1 MTRVVTFLGKA
12 KYLKEVI
19 ETNKVTDVF
28 VDKSFI
34 EGELYYAPNG
44 VQYHFLNTEIK
55 YDPPNEMY
63 NRRMRIAIM
72 ITEIVKTIDDNIIFV
87 DSDVLVKDIMKLDG
101 LDRPTVIP
109 IPAKAKPF
117 EYIITFTMS
126 TNFYLPS
133 SYRPLLKN
141 VLDDYLEKNLYI
153 FEPVDL
159 YIHRKLGSVTFW
171 LPGVCHYIDDKKYC
185 I

>member
-1 MTRVVTFLGKA
+1 LTRVVTFLGKA

-19 ETNKVTDVF
+19 ETNKLTDVF
-28 VDKSFI
+28 VDRSYI

-44 VQYHFLNTEIK
+44 VQYHFINTGVK

-63 NRRMRIAIM
+63 NRRVRIATM
-72 ITEIVKTIDDNIIFV
+72 IREIVKTIDDNIIFV
-87 DSDVLVKDIMKLDG
+87 DSDVLANNVRKLDG
-101 LDRPTVIP
+101 LNRPAVFP
-109 IPAKAKPF
+109 IPAKNKPF
-117 EYIITFTMS
+117 QNIFIFYWS
-126 TNFYLPS
+126 TNFYLPQNC
-133 SYRPLLKN
+133 RPLLKSA
-141 VLDDYLEKNLYI
+141 LDEYLEKNLYR

-159 YIHRKLGSVTFW
+159 YIHRKIWSVTFW

>member
-19 ETNKVTDVF
+19 EVNKLTDVF
-28 VDKSFI
+28 VDRSYI
-34 EGELYYAPNG
+34 EGELYYAPSG
-44 VQYHFLNTEIK
+44 VRYYFLNTGVK

-72 ITEIVKTIDDNIIFV
+72 IREIVKTIDDNIIFIE
-87 DSDVLVKDIMKLDG
+87 SDVLAKDVRKLDG
-101 LDRPTVIP
+101 LDRPAVIP

-117 EYIITFTMS
+117 EYIIVFDKS

-133 SYRPLLKN
+133 NYRPLLKSA
-141 VLDDYLEKNLYI
+141 LDEYLEKKLYV
-153 FEPVDL
+153 FEPVDI
-159 YIHRKLGSVTFW
+159 YIHRKIGSVTFR

>member
-1 MTRVVTFLGKA
+1 LTRVVTFLGKA

-19 ETNKVTDVF
+19 ETNGITDVF
-28 VDKSFI
+28 VDRSYI

-44 VQYHFLNTEIK
+44 VQYHFLNTGVK

-63 NRRMRIAIM
+63 NRRIRIATM
-72 ITEIVKTIDDNIIFV
+72 IREIVKTIDDNITFV
-87 DSDVLVKDIMKLDG
+87 DSDVLAKDVRKLDG
-101 LDRPTVIP
+101 LDRPAVFP
-109 IPAKAKPF
+109 IPAKNKPF
-117 EYIITFTMS
+117 ENIFVFYWS
-126 TNFYLPS
+126 TNFYLPQ
-133 SYRPLLKN
+133 SYRPLLKSS
-141 VLDDYLEKNLYI
+141 LDEYLQNDLYI

-159 YIHRKLGSVTFW
+159 YIHRKIRSVTFW

>member
-19 ETNKVTDVF
+19 EVNKLTDVF
-28 VDKSFI
+28 VDRSYI
-34 EGELYYAPNG
+34 EGELYYAPSG
-44 VQYHFLNTEIK
+44 VRYHFLNTGVK

-63 NRRMRIAIM
+63 NRRIRIAMM
-72 ITEIVKTIDDNIIFV
+72 IREIVKTVDDNIIFV
-87 DSDVLVKDIMKLDG
+87 DSDVLAKDVRKLDG
-101 LDRPTVIP
+101 LDRPAVFP

-117 EYIITFTMS
+117 EYVFVFYWS
-126 TNFYLPS
+126 TNFYLPRRC
-133 SYRPLLKN
+133 RPTLKN
-141 VLDDYLEKNLYI
+141 ALDEYLEKNLYR

-159 YIHRKLGSVTFW
+159 YIHRKIGSVTFW

>member
-19 ETNKVTDVF
+19 ETNKLTDVF
-28 VDKSFI
+28 VDRSYI

-44 VQYHFLNTEIK
+44 VQYHFINTGVK

-63 NRRMRIAIM
+63 NRRVRIATM
-72 ITEIVKTIDDNIIFV
+72 IREIVKTIDDNIIFV
-87 DSDVLVKDIMKLDG
+87 DSDVLANNVRKLDG
-101 LDRPTVIP
+101 LNRPAVFP
-109 IPAKAKPF
+109 IPAKNKPF
-117 EYIITFTMS
+117 QNIFIFYWS
-126 TNFYLPS
+126 TNFYLPQNC
-133 SYRPLLKN
+133 RPLLKSA
-141 VLDDYLEKNLYI
+141 LDEYLEKNLYR

-159 YIHRKLGSVTFW
+159 YIHRKLWSTTFW

>member
-19 ETNKVTDVF
+19 EVDKLTDVF
-28 VDKSFI
+28 VDKSYI
-34 EGELYYAPNG
+34 EGELYYAPND
-44 VQYHFLNTEIK
+44 VQYHFLNTGVK

-63 NRRMRIAIM
+63 NRRIRIATM
-72 ITEIVKTIDDNIIFV
+72 IREIVKTIDDNIIFV
-87 DSDVLVKDIMKLDG
+87 DSDVLVKDVRKLDR
-101 LDRPTVIP
+101 LDRPAVFP
-109 IPAKAKPF
+109 IPAKNKPF
-117 EYIITFTMS
+117 ENIFVFYWS
-126 TNFYLPS
+126 TNFYLPR
-133 SYRPLLKN
+133 SYREVLKGA
-141 VLDDYLEKNLYI
+141 LDEYLQNNLYI

-159 YIHRKLGSVTFW
+159 YIHRKIGSVTFW

>member
-1 MTRVVTFLGKA
+1 MTRIVTFLGKA

-19 ETNKVTDVF
+19 ETNGITDVF
-28 VDKSFI
+28 VDRSYI
-34 EGELYYAPNG
+34 EDELYYAPSG
-44 VQYHFLNTEIK
+44 VRYHFLNTGVK

-63 NRRMRIAIM
+63 NRRIRIAMM
-72 ITEIVKTIDDNIIFV
+72 IREIVKTVDDNIIFV
-87 DSDVLVKDIMKLDG
+87 DSDVLAKDVRKLDG
-101 LDRPTVIP
+101 LDRPAVFP

-117 EYIITFTMS
+117 EYIFVFYWS
-126 TNFYLPS
+126 TNFYIPQ
-133 SYRPLLKN
+133 SYRLLLKSA
-141 VLDDYLEKNLYI
+141 LDEYLQNNLYL

-159 YIHRKLGSVTFW
+159 YIHRKLGSITFW